1 MLIHIN
7 GWRMK
12 NVLILGATG
21 TIAKNTY
28 DIVRRYPELF
38 KVKAMVARRDW
49 KELLKLAEEFNPE
62 FVGFYEDDAA
72 FQFKEHVGC
81 ATKVFAGKDA
91 VINEICAS
99 DYDVVVSAI
108 PGFDALEPTLASIPH
123 TKTLALANKESIV
136 CAWPFIKEKASL
148 HNTKIIPVDSEHSA
162 VFQILENDNRAALEK
177 ITITA
182 SGGPFRGH
190 TKEQLKSVTKAM
202 ALKHPN
208 WVMGAKNTIDSA
220 TLANKGLEVIEAY
233 HFFDLQPSQIDALVH
248 PQSIVHAMSHY
259 YDGTVLWHLAHPDMR
274 NPIAYAMNCMNR
286 LALPLPNLDVT
297 SFNSLTFEEPDH
309 NAFPLLSAAKAT
321 LNAGLDSRIVFNAA
335 NEDAVTAFMS
345 DTIDFYTISDVVLKA
360 LDEIKSQTIS
370 NLDDVFAHDKEVRF
384 AMNKFLLSF

>member
-1 MLIHIN
+1 MSIHLN
-7 GWRMK
+7 GRRMK
-12 NVLILGATG
+12 NILILGATG

-49 KELLKLAEEFNPE
+49 KEMHKLAEEFKPE
-62 FVGFYEDDAA
+62 FIGFYDDEAA
-72 FQFKEHVGC
+72 SQFKEQSG
-81 ATKVFAGKDA
+81 AGAKVLSGKDA
-91 VINEICAS
+91 VISEICTAG
-99 DYDVVVSAI
+99 YDVVVSAI

-136 CAWPFIKEKASL
+136 CAWPFIKEKANL

-220 TLANKGLEVIEAY
+220 TLANKGLEVIEAC

-248 PQSIVHAMSHY
+248 PQSVVHAMSHY
-259 YDGTVLWHLAHPDMR
+259 QDGTVLWHLAHPDMR
-274 NPIAYAMNCMNR
+274 NPIAYAMNCMSR
-286 LALPLPNLDVT
+286 LDLPLPKLDAS

-309 NAFPLLSAAKAT
+309 NAFPLLRAAKAT
-321 LNAGLDSRIVFNAA
+321 LSAGLDSRIVFNAA
-335 NEDAVTAFMS
+335 NEDAVTAFIS
-345 DTIDFYTISDVVLKA
+345 DAIAFHAISDVVLKA
-360 LDEIKSQTIS
+360 LDDMKSQAIS
-370 NLDDVFAHDKEVRF
+370 NLDDVFAYDKEVRI
-384 AMNKFLLSF
+384 AMSQLL